1 MNADLGYTIADNHR
15 IGFNFNYAS
24 IKSEL
29 PTSGS
34 GIRPYEGNTP
44 DSSFGEYT
52 KNNRNFAFNYAGH
65 TTDKA
70 FDWAAAYSFGSDEGE
85 FTTYGYTSTAEN
97 RAFNAH
103 VGYTADMVSFS
114 AGVDY
119 LRYENKPYVWQ
130 PQENI
135 KADTGIYFTG
145 KLRLFDERL
154 IFSAGGRYDAY
165 STSGGIL
172 PSQSYGNFGG
182 SLGAAYLPVNWLK
195 LRANYAEGF
204 KVPSTAQMSG
214 GGTNAPNPDL
224 KPEKSKTVEF
234 GTDISWNYIDVGL
247 TYFHSDWVNKIF
259 WASYN
264 EPPFTG
270 QNQNLKSSTLAGLE
284 GAFRADIG
292 KALGQNYRLTPYI
305 EFTLLGTRR
314 NNDED
319 QFITY
324 QDKRI
329 DTLAD
334 TPKWMVGYGLD
345 YNNPAW
351 KFKARL
357 NFNRYGVLLTR
368 AWDQAVNW
376 VPPVIERPAGT
387 VANLSAEKEL
397 AQFGDNGG
405 ALSLRG
411 EINNLFDGKNEVYWG
426 YPGAGR
432 SFYLG
437 LRYGF

>member
-15 IGFNFNYAS
+15 VGFNFNYAS

-70 FDWAAAYSFGSDEGE
+70 FDWAAAYSFGSDDRE
-85 FTTYGYTSTAEN
+85 FTTYDYTSTSEN

-103 VGYTADMVSFS
+103 VGYTADMVSLS

-119 LRYENKPYVWQ
+119 LRYESMPYVWQ

-135 KADTGIYFTG
+135 KADTGVYFTG

-165 STSGGIL
+165 STSGGVL
-172 PSQSYGNFGG
+172 PAQSYGNFGG
-182 SLGAAYLPVNWLK
+182 SLGAAYLPVKWLK

-224 KPEKSKTVEF
+224 QPEKSKTVEF
-234 GTDISWNYIDVGL
+234 GTDISWNYIDAGL
-247 TYFHSDWVNKIF
+247 TWFHSDWNNKII
-259 WASYN
+259 WSTYAV
-264 EPPFTG
+264 PPFTG
-270 QNQNLKSSTLAGLE
+270 QYQNLRSSTLAGLE
-284 GAFRADIG
+284 GTFRADIG
-292 KALGQNYRLTPYI
+292 KAFGQDYGLTPYV

-314 NNDED
+314 NDYAD
-319 QFITY
+319 QFITF
-324 QDKRI
+324 QGKAI
-329 DTLAD
+329 DTLAN
-334 TPKWMVGYGLD
+334 TPKLMFGYGLD
-345 YNNPAW
+345 YKNPAW

-357 NFNRYGVLLTR
+357 NLNRYGVVLTQ

-376 VPPVIERPAGT
+376 VAPYIERPAGT
-387 VANLSAEKEL
+387 VANLSAEQEL
-397 AQFGDNGG
+397 ARFGDNGG

-411 EINNLFDGKNEVYWG
+411 EIKNLFDGKNEVYWG
-426 YPGAGR
+426 YPDAGR